1 MTSSNDADANGDG
14 DKKKKQKRAS
24 GEKLQGEAAKR
35 QKNDSGAIISDV
47 AADATDLL
55 NAANDFPVSA
65 MGDVLDAISN
75 VPDAMAAL
83 LEKMGKNEVCCCM
96 HDVTNK

>member
-1 MTSSNDADANGDG
+1 MPSSGDADRDGDG

-24 GEKLQGEAAKR
+24 GDKLQGEAAKR
-35 QKNDSGAIISDV
+35 QKNDSGAIISNV

-65 MGDVLDAISN
+65 MADVLAAISN
-75 VPDAMAAL
+75 VPDAMVAL
-83 LEKMGKNEVCCCM
+83 LEKMGKNEVGCCM
-96 HDVTNK
+96 HDVTNQ